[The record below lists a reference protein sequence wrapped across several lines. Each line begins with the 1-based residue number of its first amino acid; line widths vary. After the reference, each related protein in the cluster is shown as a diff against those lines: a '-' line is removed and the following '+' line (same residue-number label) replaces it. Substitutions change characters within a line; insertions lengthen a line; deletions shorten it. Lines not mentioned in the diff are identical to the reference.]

1 MRWRMRPWPRRPDQL
16 ACRRVAGRWRA
27 VGGRPPTAREIPAV
41 GRAVVAAIRLARR
54 SRGGAGAATAP
65 TATPPA
71 PPAGADEPVTVP
83 MATIF
88 VDAGEWEARAQS
100 LGGTSNALL
109 VGVAARIAQRVGRV
123 ADDGSVVVG
132 CR

>member
-1 MRWRMRPWPRRPDQL
+1 
-16 ACRRVAGRWRA
+16 
-27 VGGRPPTAREIPAV
+27 
-41 GRAVVAAIRLARR
+41 
-54 SRGGAGAATAP
+54 
-65 TATPPA
+65 
-71 PPAGADEPVTVP
+71 